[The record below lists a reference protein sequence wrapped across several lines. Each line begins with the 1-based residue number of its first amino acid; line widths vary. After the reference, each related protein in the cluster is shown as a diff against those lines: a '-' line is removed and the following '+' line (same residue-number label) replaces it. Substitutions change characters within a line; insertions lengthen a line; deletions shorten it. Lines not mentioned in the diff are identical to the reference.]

1 MRVLV
6 TGAAGFL
13 GFHLAR
19 ALAARHGTEVFCVDN
34 FERGTEDSAYQALVA
49 QPNVTGI
56 RLDLADERALDA
68 LPDDIDQ
75 LFHLAALN
83 GTQNFYERPL
93 DVIRACTL
101 PTIFLADRYGRQPK
115 ALQRFVYAGTS
126 ESYASTVSRFG
137 WPVPTAE
144 DVPLGID
151 DVTNPRWSYAGSKMH
166 GEIVTAQAARSWNF
180 PFTIIRYHNAY
191 GPRMGDKHVVPD
203 FLTRMKEGRYELF
216 GHQDTRSFLYADDA
230 VRATMMV
237 ADAAEAANEIVNIGG
252 AEEITMHELGRRML
266 AVEGVDA
273 EITLHA
279 SPSGSVKRRAPD
291 ITKLA
296 RLTGFAARVP
306 LNEGLRATGDF
317 YLRGALAG
325 PLRPLEPW
333 QI

>member
-19 ALAARHGTEVFCVDN
+19 ALSTRDGMEVVCVDN
-34 FERGTEDSAYQALVA
+34 FERGVNDAEYQKLLAK
-49 QPNVTGI
+49 PNVTGFS
-56 RLDLADERALDA
+56 LNLANEQDVAA
-68 LPDDIDQ
+68 LPDNIDQ
-75 LFHLAALN
+75 IFHLAALN

-101 PTIFLADRYGRQPK
+101 PTMLLVDRYGRQ
-115 ALQRFVYAGTS
+115 ARTLQRFVYAGTS
-126 ESYASTVSRFG
+126 EAYASTITRFN

-166 GEIVTAQAARSWNF
+166 GEIVTAQAARVYDF

-203 FLTRMKEGRYELF
+203 FLHRVRSGRYELF
-216 GHQDTRSFLYADDA
+216 GYQDTRSFLYVDDA

-237 ADAAEAANEIVNIGG
+237 ADAASARNEIINIGG

-266 AVEGVDA
+266 AVEGIEAD
-273 EITLHA
+273 ITLRD
-279 SPSGSVKRRAPD
+279 SPVGSVKRRAPD
-291 ITKLA
+291 IRKLVA
-296 RLTGFAARVP
+296 LTGFTARVP
-306 LNEGLRATGDF
+306 LEEGLRATADF
-317 YLRGALAG
+317 YLRDTLSG
-325 PLRPLEPW
+325 PLHPEPFW
-333 QI
+333 QV